1 MIWFFLEMC
10 FNIGQEGYKYNGL
23 VGTRVPSDGN
33 EDILIFFVLVWL
45 LLDRLQP
52 RTMLQRGLLLILRLE
67 QEEGED
73 RVDH

>member
-1 MIWFFLEMC
+1 M
-10 FNIGQEGYKYNGL
+10 
-23 VGTRVPSDGN
+23 PSDGN